1 MKYWLLILSFT
12 SVLNLFGQDSL
23 QIASPRLAFKVD
35 LANAVN
41 PKDQTLLFGI
51 EYFLT
56 PSWSFSQEVG
66 MITAIRDERIYGSF
80 NGFKLK
86 EELRYY
92 FSLGKSDHFYTGL
105 NVFYR
110 NLNVQ
115 DQIVLGYDCTNQ
127 WSQSCTFIEY
137 YDQPIQTH
145 QYGATLRLG
154 VHQRLSSHLMIETD
168 VGLGFSSIIS
178 DEVETGGAEFVDNYS
193 VYYGRDAEGMRAYT
207 SIQARVGYYLIKH

>member
-1 MKYWLLILSFT
+1 MRYWLFLLSFT

-23 QIASPRLAFKVD
+23 EFASPRLGLKVD

-66 MITAIRDERIYGSF
+66 VITAIRDERIYGSF

-92 FSLGKSDHFYTGL
+92 FSLGKSDQFYTGL

-110 NLNVQ
+110 NLKVQ

-127 WSQSCTFIEY
+127 WSQSCAFIEY

-178 DEVETGGAEFVDNYS
+178 DEVETAGAEFVDNYS

-207 SIQARVGYYLIKH
+207 SIQARVGYYLIKR